1 MHTSRAR
8 LWLPPVLL
16 SLLLLGLL
24 AWAVGAQPIPSN
36 VTLAYFNAVALD
48 NSVRLRWGTDTELST
63 AGFFLERAVMG
74 GSFVRLLDIGVIP
87 SQGDPV
93 AGADYEVIDQTAVN
107 GNTYLYKLFE
117 IESDGSEIEL
127 AQATVTL
134 GGATATPASIGGG
147 VTNTPVPP
155 APQNTATATVAAGST
170 PSGTATPTPFPSPTS
185 VAGVGNRPASPATP
199 LPPTATAGSP
209 LSPSSFVATPTP
221 TPPRVAIGSG
231 TAVSSPITPETNK
244 ETEAS
249 TTAVDPSALPP
260 VPALPLSPEMQRSAA
275 IVMAQGQE
283 YEPPVTESY
292 TPPLNTPIPIG
303 SDRQSQA
310 APTPQPAPASQSAAA
325 TQGRLMLWGGFL
337 LAMLI
342 FAGSIIGSIILFTRK
357 QFH

>member
-1 MHTSRAR
+1 MHTSRPR
-8 LWLPPVLL
+8 LWLPTVLL

-24 AWAVGAQPIPSN
+24 SWAARAQPTPSN
-36 VTLAYFNAVALD
+36 VTLVYFNAVALD
-48 NSVRLRWGTDTELST
+48 SSVRLSWGTDTELST
-63 AGFFLERAVMG
+63 AGFFLERAVVG
-74 GSFVRLLDIGVIP
+74 ESFVRLLDIGIVP

-147 VTNTPVPP
+147 ITNTPVPP

-170 PSGTATPTPFPSPTS
+170 PSSTATPTSFPSPTP
-185 VAGVGNRPASPATP
+185 VAAAGNRPSSPGTP
-199 LPPTATAGSP
+199 LPPTATAGFP

-231 TAVSSPITPETNK
+231 TAVNSPMTTETSK
-244 ETEAS
+244 EAEAS

-260 VPALPLSPEMQRSAA
+260 VPALLLSPEVQLSAS
-275 IVMAQGQE
+275 IVMVQAQE

-303 SDRQSQA
+303 SDRQRQVEL
-310 APTPQPAPASQSAAA
+310 TPQPTLAMQSAAA
-325 TQGRLMLWGGFL
+325 TQGRLVLWGGFL
-337 LAMLI
+337 LAMFI
-342 FAGSIIGSIILFTRK
+342 FTGSVIGSIILFTRK
-357 QFH
+357 QFR